1 MTTARPLPEFNVKH
15 KTNWPKRSGSGHPT
29 DAVLEFETQ
38 YGLTAVVRC
47 WHNLQYEQV
56 ADCNRQEQSCS
67 ACLVERGLA
76 LGSAG
81 FIEYLM
87 WELGLPVGVRSHKVG
102 NGSHSVPENDRAART
117 QVSPCAICIRYAR
130 STPMRAIPQGF
141 RRRFVRGRSQPTS
154 ANPVSRSESVISAPY
169 NHRQRHPGS
178 SSSTTTSDRP
188 SFAENPRTHAWIRGF
203 RASRGGSI
211 GRIPQGFRRR
221 SAPDAA

>member
-1 MTTARPLPEFNVKH
+1 MTTARPLREFNVKH

-178 SSSTTTSDRP
+178 SSSITMYS
-188 SFAENPRTHAWIRGF
+188 
-203 RASRGGSI
+203 
-211 GRIPQGFRRR
+211 
-221 SAPDAA
+221 